1 MTKFLN
7 QKQMKKIFLP
17 IVFATVVMVS
27 STQKVTAQG
36 EFSNPTIFVGS
47 VVTDLA
53 KSVDFYTNIIGMTK
67 TGSFSVDGQKS
78 KELGLTDGRPI
89 DVTVLK
95 LEDSPQ
101 ANEWKLMSF
110 GTKPGHK
117 KPGYIHDDTGM
128 QYITILVNHL
138 TPVLER
144 IEKNNIKILSGKP
157 SQLDAERFFILVQD
171 PDGTFIELIGPK

>member
-1 MTKFLN
+1 MKSQILTILLFSAVLN
-7 QKQMKKIFLP
+7 LSAQKAP
-17 IVFATVVMVS
+17 APN
-27 STQKVTAQG
+27 

-53 KSVDFYTNIIGMTK
+53 KSVDFYTNIIGMIK
-67 TGSFSVDGQKS
+67 TGEFSVDGPKA
-78 KELGLTDGRPI
+78 KELGLTDGRAI
-89 DVTVLK
+89 DVKVLK

-117 KPGYIHDDTGM
+117 KPKYLHDDTGM

-138 TPVLER
+138 NPIIER

-157 SQLDAERFFILVQD
+157 SQL
-171 PDGTFIELIGPK
+171 G

>member
-1 MTKFLN
+1 MKNLFLLFVFVAFTTISFA
-7 QKQMKKIFLP
+7 QKAP
-17 IVFATVVMVS
+17 AP
-27 STQKVTAQG
+27 G

-67 TGSFSVDGQKS
+67 TGEFSVDGPKA
-78 KELGLTDGRPI
+78 KELGLTDGRPV

-95 LEDSPQ
+95 LQDSPQ

-117 KPGYIHDDTGM
+117 KPKYIHDDTGM

-138 TPVLER
+138 NPIIER
-144 IEKNNIKILSGKP
+144 IEKNKIQILSGKP
-157 SQLDAERFFILVQD
+157 SDLGEGRFFILIQD
-171 PDGTFIELIGPK
+171 PDGTFVELIGPK

>member
-1 MTKFLN
+1 MKLSVLTVFLAFIIMGVSAQN
-7 QKQMKKIFLP
+7 QSLK
-17 IVFATVVMVS
+17 S
-27 STQKVTAQG
+27 

-67 TGSFSVDGQKS
+67 TSTFSVDGVKA
-78 KELGLTDGRPI
+78 KELGLTDGRPV

-110 GTKPGHK
+110 GTKTGHK
-117 KPGYIHDDTGM
+117 KPTYLHDDTGM

-138 TPVLER
+138 NPIIER

-157 SQLDAERFFILVQD
+157 STLSEGRFFILVQD

>member
-1 MTKFLN
+1 
-7 QKQMKKIFLP
+7 MKNLSLL
-17 IVFATVVMVS
+17 IVFSAFTLI
-27 STQKVTAQG
+27 STGQKAPVPN

-67 TGSFSVDGQKS
+67 TSEFSVNGQKA
-78 KELGLTDGRPI
+78 KELGLTDGRKI

-117 KPGYIHDDTGM
+117 KPKYLHDDTGM

-138 TPVLER
+138 KPIMER
-144 IEKNNIKILSGKP
+144 LEKNNIKILSGKL
-157 SQLDAERFFILVQD
+157 SDLGEGRLFILVQD
-171 PDGTFIELIGPK
+171 PDGTFIELIGAM

>member
-1 MTKFLN
+1 
-7 QKQMKKIFLP
+7 MKSYLFTIIF
-17 IVFATVVMVS
+17 VSVMLFS
-27 STQKVTAQG
+27 TAQKAPVSN

-67 TGSFSVDGQKS
+67 TGAFSVDGAKA
-78 KELGLTDGRPI
+78 KELGLTDGRGV

-117 KPGYIHDDTGM
+117 KPNYLHDDTGM

-138 TPVLER
+138 NPVMER
-144 IEKNNIKILSGKP
+144 IEKNNIKILSGNP
-157 SQLDAERFFILVQD
+157 SELSEGRFFILIQD

>member
-1 MTKFLN
+1 MKNLFLLLVFVAFTTISFA
-7 QKQMKKIFLP
+7 QKAP
-17 IVFATVVMVS
+17 AP
-27 STQKVTAQG
+27 G

-67 TGSFSVDGQKS
+67 TSTFSVDGVKA

-117 KPGYIHDDTGM
+117 KPKYIHDDTGM

-138 TPVLER
+138 NPIIER
-144 IEKNNIKILSGKP
+144 IEKNKIQILSGKP
-157 SQLDAERFFILVQD
+157 SDLGEGRFFILIQD
-171 PDGTFIELIGPK
+171 PDGTFVELIGPK

>member
-1 MTKFLN
+1 MKIQYLSIFFVAITLISN
-7 QKQMKKIFLP
+7 AQKAP
-17 IVFATVVMVS
+17 ITS
-27 STQKVTAQG
+27 

-67 TGSFSVDGQKS
+67 TGEFSVDGVKA
-78 KELGLTDGRPI
+78 KDLGLTDGRKI

-117 KPGYIHDDTGM
+117 KPNYLHDDTGM

-138 TPVLER
+138 EPIIQR

-157 SQLDAERFFILVQD
+157 SVLSEGRLFILIQD
-171 PDGTFIELIGPK
+171 PDGTFIELIGAM

>member
-1 MTKFLN
+1 MKFT
-7 QKQMKKIFLP
+7 F
-17 IVFATVVMVS
+17 FTVVLTIVIMS
-27 STQKVTAQG
+27 ATAQNQELKS

-53 KSVDFYTNIIGMTK
+53 KSVEFYTKIIGMTK
-67 TGSFSVDGQKS
+67 TGEFSVDGPKA
-78 KELGLTDGRPI
+78 KDLGLTDGRPVY
-89 DVTVLK
+89 VTVLK
-95 LEDSPQ
+95 LVDSPQ

-117 KPGYIHDDTGM
+117 KPKYLHDDTGM

-138 TPVLER
+138 NPIIER
-144 IEKNNIKILSGKP
+144 IEKNSIQILSGKP
-157 SQLDAERFFILVQD
+157 SVLGENRFFILVQD

>member
-1 MTKFLN
+1 MKNLFLLLVFVAFTTISFA
-7 QKQMKKIFLP
+7 QKAP
-17 IVFATVVMVS
+17 AP
-27 STQKVTAQG
+27 A

-67 TGSFSVDGQKS
+67 TSTFSVDGVKA

-117 KPGYIHDDTGM
+117 KPKYIHDDTGM

-138 TPVLER
+138 NPIIER
-144 IEKNNIKILSGKP
+144 IEKNKIQILSGKP
-157 SQLDAERFFILVQD
+157 SDLGEGRFFILIQD
-171 PDGTFIELIGPK
+171 PDGTFVELIGPK

>member
-1 MTKFLN
+1 MKNLLVLIAFVAFAMT
-7 QKQMKKIFLP
+7 
-17 IVFATVVMVS
+17 S
-27 STQKVTAQG
+27 TAQKAPAPK

-47 VVTDLA
+47 VVADLA
-53 KSVDFYTNIIGMTK
+53 KSVDFYTSVIGMTK
-67 TGSFSVDGQKS
+67 TGSFSVDGAKS

-110 GTKPGHK
+110 GTKAGHK
-117 KPGYIHDDTGM
+117 KPNYIHDDTGM

-138 TPVLER
+138 NPIMER
-144 IEKNNIKILSGKP
+144 VEKNNIKILSGLP
-157 SQLDAERFFILVQD
+157 SQLDDVRFFILVQD

>member
-1 MTKFLN
+1 MLVFVVFYVSAQN
-7 QKQMKKIFLP
+7 QPSK
-17 IVFATVVMVS
+17 S
-27 STQKVTAQG
+27 

-47 VVTDLA
+47 VVTDLE
-53 KSVDFYTNIIGMTK
+53 KSIDFYTNIIGMKK
-67 TGSFSVDGQKS
+67 TGAFSVDAEKA
-78 KELGLTDGRPI
+78 KELGLTNGKKI

-117 KPGYIHDDTGM
+117 KPAYLDDDTGM

-138 TPVLER
+138 EPIMKR

-157 SQLDAERFFILVQD
+157 SKLEENRFFILIQD
-171 PDGTFIELIGPK
+171 PDGTFIELIGPM

>member
-1 MTKFLN
+1 MKKFLVS
-7 QKQMKKIFLP
+7 
-17 IVFATVVMVS
+17 IVFIAFAFAS
-27 STQKVTAQG
+27 NAQKAPAPG

-67 TGSFSVDGQKS
+67 TGEFSVDGPKA
-78 KELGLTDGRPI
+78 KELGLTDGRKV

-117 KPGYIHDDTGM
+117 KPNYLHDDTGM

-138 TPVLER
+138 EPIMKR

-157 SQLDAERFFILVQD
+157 SDLGEGRLFILVQD
-171 PDGTFIELIGPK
+171 PDGTFIELIGAM

>member
-1 MTKFLN
+1 
-7 QKQMKKIFLP
+7 MKLYLFTIIFSL
-17 IVFATVVMVS
+17 VMLVS
-27 STQKVTAQG
+27 TAQKAPAPG
-36 EFSNPTIFVGS
+36 EFSNPTFFVGS

-53 KSVDFYTNIIGMTK
+53 KSVDFYINIIGMTK
-67 TGSFSVDGQKS
+67 TGEFSVDGVKA

-117 KPGYIHDDTGM
+117 TPKYLHDDTGM

-138 TPVLER
+138 NPIIER

-157 SQLDAERFFILVQD
+157 SELGEGRFFILVQD
-171 PDGTFIELIGPK
+171 PDGTFVELIGPK

>member
-1 MTKFLN
+1 
-7 QKQMKKIFLP
+7 MKKMFPALML
-17 IVFATVVMVS
+17 VFVS
-27 STQKVTAQG
+27 FCISAQNKPTKS

-47 VVTDLA
+47 VVTDLE
-53 KSVDFYTNIIGMTK
+53 KSVDFYTNIIGMKK
-67 TGSFSVDGQKS
+67 TGSFSVDAEKA
-78 KELGLTDGRPI
+78 KELGLTNGKKI

-117 KPGYIHDDTGM
+117 KPAYLNDDTGM

-138 TPVLER
+138 DPIMKR
-144 IEKNNIKILSGKP
+144 IEKNNVKILSGKP
-157 SQLDAERFFILVQD
+157 SKLEENRFFILIQD
-171 PDGTFIELIGPK
+171 PDGTFIELIGPM

>member
-1 MTKFLN
+1 MKKFLVS
-7 QKQMKKIFLP
+7 
-17 IVFATVVMVS
+17 IVFIAFAFAS
-27 STQKVTAQG
+27 IAQTAPAPG

-53 KSVDFYTNIIGMTK
+53 KSVDFYTNIVGMTK
-67 TGSFSVDGQKS
+67 TGEFSVDGPKA
-78 KELGLTDGRPI
+78 KELGLTDGRKV

-117 KPGYIHDDTGM
+117 KPNYLHDDTGM

-138 TPVLER
+138 EPVMKR

-157 SQLDAERFFILVQD
+157 SDLGGGRLFILIQD
-171 PDGTFIELIGPK
+171 PDGTFIELIGAM

>member
-1 MTKFLN
+1 
-7 QKQMKKIFLP
+7 MKTLLLTISFAAL
-17 IVFATVVMVS
+17 VFA
-27 STQKVTAQG
+27 VTAQNPAAKG

-53 KSVDFYTNIIGMTK
+53 KSVDFYTNIIGMKK
-67 TGSFSVDGQKS
+67 TGAFSVDGAKA
-78 KELGLTDGRPI
+78 KELGLTDGRKV

-95 LEDSPQ
+95 LENSPQ

-117 KPGYIHDDTGM
+117 KPNYLHDDTGM

-138 TPVLER
+138 NPIIER

-157 SQLDAERFFILVQD
+157 SKLDDNRFFILVQD